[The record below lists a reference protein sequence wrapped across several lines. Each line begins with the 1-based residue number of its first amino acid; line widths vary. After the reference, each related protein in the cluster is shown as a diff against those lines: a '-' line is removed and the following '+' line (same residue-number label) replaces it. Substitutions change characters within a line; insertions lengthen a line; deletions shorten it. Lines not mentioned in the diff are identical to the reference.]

1 MKKLYALIGIL
12 LIGGYGWAAWT
23 GLELHRGRRGYAPQS
38 GIRGSQSGA
47 RSFWYT
53 GYHGGK

>member
-1 MKKLYALIGIL
+1 MKKLYALLGIL
-12 LIGGYGWAAWT
+12 LIGGYAWADWT
-23 GLELHRGRRGYAPQS
+23 GHELQRPRRGYAPQS
-38 GIRGSQSGA
+38 IRGSQSGA

>member
-1 MKKLYALIGIL
+1 MKFLYALLGIL
-12 LIGGYGWAAWT
+12 IVGGYAVAALT
-23 GLELHRGRRGYAPQS
+23 GSELRSSRKGYAPA
-38 GIRGSQSGA
+38 GIRGAQSGA

>member
-1 MKKLYALIGIL
+1 MKKLYALLGIL
-12 LIGGYGWAAWT
+12 LIGGYAWADWT
-23 GLELHRGRRGYAPQS
+23 GRELQRPRRGYAPQS
-38 GIRGSQSGA
+38 IRGSQSGA

>member
-1 MKKLYALIGIL
+1 MKFLYAILGIL
-12 LIGGYGWAAWT
+12 IIGGYGFATLT
-23 GLELHRGRRGYAPQS
+23 GYELRSARKSYAPAN
-38 GIRGSQSGA
+38 IRGAHSGA

>member
-1 MKKLYALIGIL
+1 MRFLYALLGIL
-12 LIGGYGWAAWT
+12 IIAGYGFAAWT
-23 GLELHRGRRGYAPQS
+23 GFEFRSSRKGYAPA
-38 GIRGSQSGA
+38 GIRGTHSGA

>member
-1 MKKLYALIGIL
+1 MKMLYALIGL
-12 LIGGYGWAAWT
+12 LIIGGYAWADWNGQEFNRA
-23 GLELHRGRRGYAPQS
+23 RRGYAPQS
-38 GIRGSQSGA
+38 LRGSQSGA

>member
-1 MKKLYALIGIL
+1 MRFLYAILGIL
-12 LIGGYGWAAWT
+12 IIGGYAAASYTGW
-23 GLELHRGRRGYAPQS
+23 ELRSARKGYAPA
-38 GIRGSQSGA
+38 GIRGAHSGA